1 MLAGPISRLRLFGG
15 CSLKVGKVL
24 NGFCR
29 NRNPMSDMIAISNVN
44 LTSEIA
50 HACDSEV
57 SIQGAEN
64 GGHVNRY

>member
-1 MLAGPISRLRLFGG
+1 M
-15 CSLKVGKVL
+15 KVGKDL
-24 NGFCR
+24 DGFCR

-64 GGHVNRY
+64 GEHVNRLV